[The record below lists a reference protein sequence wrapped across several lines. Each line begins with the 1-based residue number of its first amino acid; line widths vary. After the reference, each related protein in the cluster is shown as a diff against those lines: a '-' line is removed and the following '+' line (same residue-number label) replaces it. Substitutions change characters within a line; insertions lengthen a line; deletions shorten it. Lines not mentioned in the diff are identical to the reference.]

1 MNNIIPFQYGDITV
15 QFNSDGWINATH
27 IAKAHGKRLDV
38 WLKTDETQQY
48 INSFGRYSNTTKR
61 WDLIRARK
69 GNGGGTWLHPKLAVV
84 FARWLNVDFAVWCDM
99 HITDVLTGNV
109 AGSMQA
115 YNQAL
120 QELTEA
126 QKVASICGQGLNY
139 WKRQKSRLE
148 KKIALL
154 AARAQPMLPNM

>member
-1 MNNIIPFQYGDITV
+1 MSNIIPFQYGNITV
-15 QFNSDGWINATH
+15 QFNADGWINATE
-27 IAKAHGKRLDV
+27 ISRAFGKRLDN
-38 WLKTDETQQY
+38 WIRRPETKQY
-48 INSFGRYSNTTKR
+48 IESMMKYSNSLKSRELVIKKAGRY
-61 WDLIRARK
+61 
-69 GNGGGTWLHPKLAVV
+69 GGTWLHPKLAVV

-148 KKIALL
+148 KKVALL
-154 AARAQPMLPNM
+154 AARTQPMLPNM